1 MSIIS
6 DLIKEETKRQNEGLE
21 LIASENYVSKEVMKA
36 MGSIL
41 TNKYAE
47 GYPRARY
54 YGGCQVIDKIEEY
67 AQGLACR
74 LFNCKYANVQPHS
87 GSQANFAAYR
97 ALLPNGGKIMSL
109 DLNDGG
115 HLTHGSKVSFSGNMY
130 NFVHYHIPIRN
141 PEGSIKDNCT
151 LSYPCIKKLA
161 EIEKPDLIVCGFS
174 AYPFPINFAEFRDIA
189 DSVNAKLMVDM
200 SHIAGLVAADC
211 HENPCAFA
219 DIVTT
224 TTHKTLRG
232 PRGGLILW
240 SNDKYTKAI
249 NSAVFPYTQGGPLEH
264 VIAAK
269 AVCFEEALQPEFE
282 GYISSV
288 IRNTN
293 ICMEV
298 LGGYNY
304 DSVRGENTHMFL
316 LETYKTY
323 HLTGK
328 EAQNLLEEAGITVN
342 KNMLPGDK
350 LNPSETS
357 GIRIGF
363 AALTTRG
370 CDEDQAQHIGKL
382 IHEVLSRKIMPIE
395 AKEVVKKITSR
406 LQPINKLEVV
416 TRTTNYCSTNKTLYL

>member
-6 DLIKEETKRQNEGLE
+6 NLIKEETKRQNEGLE

-74 LFNCKYANVQPHS
+74 LFKCKYSNVQPHS

-130 NFVHYHIPIRN
+130 NFVHYGIPYLEHRLDYAV
-141 PEGSIKDNCT
+141 IKQT
-151 LSYPCIKKLA
+151 ALK
-161 EIEKPDLIVCGFS
+161 EKPDVILCGFS
-174 AYPFPINFAEFRDIA
+174 AYPFPVDFAEFKVIA
-189 DSVNAKLMVDM
+189 DLVNAKLMVDM

-211 HENPCAFA
+211 HQNPCEFA

-240 SNDKYTKAI
+240 NNEKYTKAI

-269 AVCFEEALQPEFE
+269 AVCFEEALQPEFNK
-282 GYISSV
+282 YISLV
-288 IRNTN
+288 IRNTRF
-293 ICMEV
+293 CMEV
-298 LGGYNY
+298 LGDHNY
-304 DSVRGENTHMFL
+304 GSVRGDNTHMFL
-316 LETYKTY
+316 LETRLSYG
-323 HLTGK
+323 LTGK

-370 CDEDQAQHIGKL
+370 CDEEQAQEIGFL
-382 IHEVLSRKIMPIE
+382 IHLVLSRKIMPIE
-395 AKEVVKKITSR
+395 AKENVKKITSR
-406 LQPINKLEVV
+406 LHTINNL
-416 TRTTNYCSTNKTLYL
+416 